1 MGGRGYNTTV
11 AATAAATIAATV
23 AAAIV
28 AIPISMQCCVAKN
41 ISTLQV
47 PVP

>member
-1 MGGRGYNTTV
+1 MGGRGYNTAVAATV
-11 AATAAATIAATV
+11 AATAAATV

-28 AIPISMQCCVAKN
+28 AIPISMQYCVANN